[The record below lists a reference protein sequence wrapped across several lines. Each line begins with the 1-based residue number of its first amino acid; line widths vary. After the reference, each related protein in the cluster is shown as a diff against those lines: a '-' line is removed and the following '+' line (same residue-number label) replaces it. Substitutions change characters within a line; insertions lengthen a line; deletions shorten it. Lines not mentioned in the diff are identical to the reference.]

1 MKKFLLLFL
10 CLVVVQFTKAQTP
23 TYDFT
28 AVNDDGLTIYYKVID
43 EAKKE
48 VSVAGKDNM
57 GNTYATV
64 TKMVIP
70 DKVKKSDGT
79 EYSVTDIGYTFTSSN
94 TYPNLTELTLPSTLK
109 TLMWQPFLGIRNI
122 KKLVIPAALEE
133 ANGII
138 FQAIGGPCKWEEI
151 DILGATPP
159 INTFPIPSYPYPA
172 FNMDLTNIKVY
183 LPVDCS
189 LNYKAREDWR
199 INAIDN
205 TPVPYL
211 ERITLNANGYASL
224 YLENENCEVPAGCT
238 AYIVKGSKQ
247 GAGSYPDADIKAF
260 AAGSIIPKQT
270 AFILENLNAKG
281 QTIGYHAHVSGTEVD
296 VSDNLLVGSATETEF
311 SGTGYRYY
319 IFSSGS
325 LGQGFY
331 HQGTRK
337 GESIK
342 VKAHHAGLRL
352 PVTGYGLAP
361 AKAFV
366 FDFEAAK
373 QKLITGISVHPTTDA
388 TPKNDVIYDLQ
399 GRRVTHPTRGI
410 YIVNGKKI
418 IFN

>member
-48 VSVAGKDNM
+48 VSVADKNRM

-79 EYSVTDIGYTFTSSN
+79 EYTVTDIGYTFTAGN
-94 TYPNLTELTLPSTLK
+94 NYPNLTELTLPSTLK
-109 TLMWQPFLGIRNI
+109 TLMWQPFLGIQNI
-122 KKLVIPAALEE
+122 KKLVMPAGIEKTG
-133 ANGII
+133 GII
-138 FQAIGGPCKWEEI
+138 FQAYVPCKWEEI
-151 DILGATPP
+151 YILRTTLPAT
-159 INTFPIPSYPYPA
+159 TFNYPV
-172 FNMDLTNIKVY
+172 FNMDLTNVKVY

-199 INAIDN
+199 INAADN

-296 VSDNLLVGSATETEF
+296 VSGNLLVGSATETEF

-342 VKAHHAGLRL
+342 VKAHRAGLRL
-352 PVTGYGLAP
+352 PVTGHGLAP

-373 QKLITGISVHPTTDA
+373 QKLITGISVHPTPDA
-388 TPKNDVIYDLQ
+388 APKDDVIYDLQ

-418 IFN
+418 MFN

>member
-48 VSVAGKDNM
+48 VKVADKNNM

-79 EYSVTDIGYTFTSSN
+79 EYTVTDIGWIFTGGN
-94 TYPNLTELTLPSTLK
+94 NYPNLTELTLPSTLK
-109 TLMWQPFLGIRNI
+109 TLMWQPFLGIQNI
-122 KKLVIPAALEE
+122 KKLVMPAGIEE
-133 ANGII
+133 TGGII
-138 FQAIGGPCKWEEI
+138 FQAYVPCKWEEI
-151 DILGATPP
+151 YILRTTLPAT
-159 INTFPIPSYPYPA
+159 TFNYPV
-172 FNMDLTNIKVY
+172 FNMDLTNVKVY

-199 INAIDN
+199 INAADN

-211 ERITLNANGYASL
+211 EPITLNANGYASL

-281 QTIGYHAHVSGTEVD
+281 QTIGYHAHVSGIEVD
-296 VSDNLLVGSATETEF
+296 VSGNLLVGSATETEF

-342 VKAHHAGLRL
+342 VKAHRAGLRL
-352 PVTGYGLAP
+352 PVTGHGLAP

-388 TPKNDVIYDLQ
+388 APKDDVIYDLQ

-418 IFN
+418 MFN

>member
-48 VSVAGKDNM
+48 VSVADKNRM

-79 EYSVTDIGYTFTSSN
+79 EYTVTDIGYTFTAGN
-94 TYPNLTELTLPSTLK
+94 NYPNLTELTLPSTLK
-109 TLMWQPFLGIRNI
+109 TLMWQPFLGIQNI
-122 KKLVIPAALEE
+122 KKLVMPAGIEKTG
-133 ANGII
+133 GII
-138 FQAIGGPCKWEEI
+138 FQAYVPCKWEEI
-151 DILGATPP
+151 YILRTTLPAT
-159 INTFPIPSYPYPA
+159 TFNYPV

-189 LNYKAREDWR
+189 LNYKARSDWE
-199 INAIDN
+199 INARDN

-247 GAGSYPDADIKAF
+247 GASSYPDADIKAF

-296 VSDNLLVGSATETEF
+296 VSGNLLVGSATETEF

-342 VKAHHAGLRL
+342 VKAHRAGLRL
-352 PVTGYGLAP
+352 PVTGHGLAP

-373 QKLITGISVHPTTDA
+373 QKLITGISVHPTPDA
-388 TPKNDVIYDLQ
+388 APKDDVIYDLQ

-418 IFN
+418 MFN

>member
-10 CLVVVQFTKAQTP
+10 CLVGVQFTKAQTP

-48 VSVAGKDNM
+48 VSVADKNRM

-79 EYSVTDIGYTFTSSN
+79 EYTVTDIGYTFTAGN
-94 TYPNLTELTLPSTLK
+94 NYPNLTELTLPSTLK
-109 TLMWQPFLGIRNI
+109 TLMWQPFLGIQNI
-122 KKLVIPAALEE
+122 KKLVMPAGIEKTG
-133 ANGII
+133 GII
-138 FQAIGGPCKWEEI
+138 FQAYVPCKWEEI
-151 DILGATPP
+151 YILRTTLPAT
-159 INTFPIPSYPYPA
+159 TFNYPV

-189 LNYKAREDWR
+189 LNYKARSDWE
-199 INAIDN
+199 INARDN

-247 GAGSYPDADIKAF
+247 GASSYPDADIKAF

-296 VSDNLLVGSATETEF
+296 VSGNLLVGSATETEF

-342 VKAHHAGLRL
+342 VKAHRAGLRL
-352 PVTGYGLAP
+352 PVTGHGLAP

-373 QKLITGISVHPTTDA
+373 QKLITGISVHPTPDA
-388 TPKNDVIYDLQ
+388 APKDDVIYDLQ

-418 IFN
+418 MFN

>member
-48 VSVAGKDNM
+48 VSVAEKDNM
-57 GNTYATV
+57 GHTYATV

-70 DKVKKSDGT
+70 DKVKKSDRT
-79 EYSVTDIGYTFTSSN
+79 EYTVTDIGWTFTGGN
-94 TYPNLTELTLPSTLK
+94 TCPNLTELTLPSTLK
-109 TLMWQPFLGIRNI
+109 TLMWQPFLGIPNI
-122 KKLVIPAALEE
+122 KKLVMPAGIEE
-133 ANGII
+133 TNGII
-138 FQAIGGPCKWEEI
+138 FQALGGPCKWEEI
-151 DILGATPP
+151 YLLAPTPP
-159 INTFPIPSYPYPA
+159 RTTFSYST
-172 FNMDLTNIKVY
+172 FNMDLTNVKVY

-189 LNYKAREDWR
+189 LNYKARSDWE
-199 INAIDN
+199 INAWSY

-211 ERITLNANGYASL
+211 EPITLNANGYASL

-281 QTIGYHAHVSGTEVD
+281 QTIGYHAHVSGIEVD
-296 VSDNLLVGSATETEF
+296 VSGNLLVGSATETEF

-342 VKAHHAGLRL
+342 VKAHRAGLRL

-373 QKLITGISVHPTTDA
+373 QKLVTGINLRPTPDDA
-388 TPKNDVIYDLQ
+388 PKNDVIYDLQ

-418 IFN
+418 MFN

>member
-48 VSVAGKDNM
+48 VSVANRHAYV
-57 GNTYATV
+57 TL

-79 EYSVTDIGYTFTSSN
+79 EYTVTDIGSTFTAGS
-94 TYPNLTELTLPSTLK
+94 TYHNLTELTLPSTLK
-109 TLMWQPFLGIRNI
+109 TLMWQPFLSIPNI
-122 KKLVIPAALEE
+122 KKLVIPAGIEE
-133 ANGII
+133 TNGII
-138 FQAIGGPCKWEEI
+138 FQALGGPCKWEEI
-151 DILGATPP
+151 YLLAPTPP
-159 INTFPIPSYPYPA
+159 RTTFSYST
-172 FNMDLTNIKVY
+172 FNMDLTNVKVY

-189 LNYKAREDWR
+189 LNYKARSDWE
-199 INAIDN
+199 INAGSH

-281 QTIGYHAHVSGTEVD
+281 QTIGYHAHVSGIEVD
-296 VSDNLLVGSATETEF
+296 VSGNLLVGSATETEF
-311 SGTGYRYY
+311 SGAGYRYY

-342 VKAHHAGLRL
+342 VKAHRAGLRL
-352 PVTGYGLAP
+352 PVTGHGLAP

-388 TPKNDVIYDLQ
+388 APKDDVIYDLQ

-418 IFN
+418 MFN

>member
-48 VSVAGKDNM
+48 VSVAEKNNMM

-79 EYSVTDIGYTFTSSN
+79 EYTVTDIGYTFTAGN
-94 TYPNLTELTLPSTLK
+94 NYPNLTELTLPSTLK
-109 TLMWQPFLGIRNI
+109 TLMWQPFLGIQNI
-122 KKLVIPAALEE
+122 KKLVMPAGIEKTG
-133 ANGII
+133 GII
-138 FQAIGGPCKWEEI
+138 FQAYVPCKWEEI
-151 DILGATPP
+151 YILRTTLPAT
-159 INTFPIPSYPYPA
+159 TFNYPV
-172 FNMDLTNIKVY
+172 FNMDLTNVKVY

-189 LNYKAREDWR
+189 LNYKARSDWE
-199 INAIDN
+199 INAVDN

-281 QTIGYHAHVSGTEVD
+281 QTISYHAHVSGIEVD
-296 VSDNLLVGSATETEF
+296 VSGNLLVGSATETEF

-342 VKAHHAGLRL
+342 VKAHRAGLRL
-352 PVTGYGLAP
+352 PVTGHGLAP

-388 TPKNDVIYDLQ
+388 APKDDVIYDLQ

-418 IFN
+418 MFN

>member
-48 VSVAGKDNM
+48 VSTVGKDNM

-79 EYSVTDIGYTFTSSN
+79 EYTVTDIGWIFTNGSVA
-94 TYPNLTELTLPSTLK
+94 PNLTELTLPSMLK
-109 TLMWQPFLGIRNI
+109 TLGWQPFLGISL
-122 KKLVIPAALEE
+122 KKLVLPANLKTHY
-133 ANGII
+133 GII
-138 FQAIGGPCKWEEI
+138 FQFNAGGAVHCEEI
-151 DILGATPP
+151 DILGTTPP
-159 INTFPIPSYPYPA
+159 INTFPMPTYPYPA
-172 FNMDLTNIKVY
+172 FNMDLTNTKVY

-296 VSDNLLVGSATETEF
+296 VSGNLLVGSATETEF

-331 HQGTRK
+331 HQGTRQ

-342 VKAHHAGLRL
+342 VKAHRAGLRL

-373 QKLITGISVHPTTDA
+373 QKLITGINLRPTPDSA
-388 TPKNDVIYDLQ
+388 PKNDVIYDLQ

-418 IFN
+418 MFN

>member
-48 VSVAGKDNM
+48 VKVAEKNSM

-79 EYSVTDIGYTFTSSN
+79 EYTVTDIGYTFTGSN

-138 FQAIGGPCKWEEI
+138 FQAIGGPCKCEEI
-151 DILGATPP
+151 YILGATPP
-159 INTFPIPSYPYPA
+159 INTFPMPTYPYPA
-172 FNMDLTNIKVY
+172 FNMDLTNTKVY

-189 LNYKAREDWR
+189 LNYKARKDWR
-199 INAIDN
+199 RNARDN

-211 ERITLNANGYASL
+211 EPITLNANGYASL

-260 AAGSIIPKQT
+260 AAGSIIPKKT

-296 VSDNLLVGSATETEF
+296 VSGNLLVGSATETEF

-342 VKAHHAGLRL
+342 VKAHRAGLRL
-352 PVTGYGLAP
+352 PVTGHGLAP

-373 QKLITGISVHPTTDA
+373 QKLITGISVHPTSDA
-388 TPKNDVIYDLQ
+388 APKDDVIYDLQ

-418 IFN
+418 MFN

>member
-23 TYDFT
+23 SYDFT

-48 VSVAGKDNM
+48 VSVADKNRM

-79 EYSVTDIGYTFTSSN
+79 EYTVTDIGYTFTAGN
-94 TYPNLTELTLPSTLK
+94 NYPNLTELTLPSTLK

-122 KKLVIPAALEE
+122 KKLVMPAGIEKTG
-133 ANGII
+133 GII
-138 FQAIGGPCKWEEI
+138 FQAYVPCKWEEI
-151 DILGATPP
+151 YILRTTLPAT
-159 INTFPIPSYPYPA
+159 TFNYPV
-172 FNMDLTNIKVY
+172 FNMDLTNVKVY

-189 LNYKAREDWR
+189 LNYKARSDWE
-199 INAIDN
+199 INARDN

-211 ERITLNANGYASL
+211 EPITLNANGYASL
-224 YLENENCEVPAGCT
+224 YLENENCEVPVGCT

-296 VSDNLLVGSATETEF
+296 VSGNLLVGSATETEF

-342 VKAHHAGLRL
+342 VKAHRAGLRL
-352 PVTGYGLAP
+352 PVMGYGLAP

-373 QKLITGISVHPTTDA
+373 QKLITGINLRPTSDA
-388 TPKNDVIYDLQ
+388 APKDDVIYDLQ

-418 IFN
+418 MFN

>member
-48 VSVAGKDNM
+48 VRVAEKDNM

-189 LNYKAREDWR
+189 LNYKARSDWE
-199 INAIDN
+199 INAVDN

-281 QTIGYHAHVSGTEVD
+281 QTIGYHAHVSGIEVD

-342 VKAHHAGLRL
+342 VKAHRAGLRL

-418 IFN
+418 MFN

>member
-23 TYDFT
+23 SYDFT

-48 VSVAGKDNM
+48 VSVAEKDNM
-57 GNTYATV
+57 GNTYVTL

-79 EYSVTDIGYTFTSSN
+79 EYTVTDIGYTFTGGN
-94 TYPNLTELTLPSTLK
+94 NYPNLTELTLPSTLK
-109 TLMWQPFLGIRNI
+109 TLMWQPFLGIQNI
-122 KKLVIPAALEE
+122 KKLVMPAGIEKTG
-133 ANGII
+133 GII
-138 FQAIGGPCKWEEI
+138 FQAYVPCKWEEI
-151 DILGATPP
+151 YILRTTLPAT
-159 INTFPIPSYPYPA
+159 TFNYPV
-172 FNMDLTNIKVY
+172 FNMDLTNVKVY

-189 LNYKAREDWR
+189 LNYKARSDWE
-199 INAIDN
+199 INARDN

-211 ERITLNANGYASL
+211 EPITLNANGYASL

-296 VSDNLLVGSATETEF
+296 VSGNLLVGSATETEF

-342 VKAHHAGLRL
+342 VKAHRAGLRL
-352 PVTGYGLAP
+352 PVTGHGLAP

-373 QKLITGISVHPTTDA
+373 QKLITGINLRPTLDA
-388 TPKNDVIYDLQ
+388 APKDDVIYDLQ

-418 IFN
+418 MFN

>member
-48 VSVAGKDNM
+48 VSVADKNRM

-79 EYSVTDIGYTFTSSN
+79 EYTVTDIGYTFTAGN
-94 TYPNLTELTLPSTLK
+94 NYPNLTELTLPSTLK
-109 TLMWQPFLGIRNI
+109 TLMWQPFLGIQNI
-122 KKLVIPAALEE
+122 KKLVMPAGIEKTG
-133 ANGII
+133 GII
-138 FQAIGGPCKWEEI
+138 FQAYVPCKWEEI
-151 DILGATPP
+151 YILRTTLPAT
-159 INTFPIPSYPYPA
+159 TFNYPV
-172 FNMDLTNIKVY
+172 FNMDLTNVKVY

-189 LNYKAREDWR
+189 LNYKARSDWE
-199 INAIDN
+199 INARDN

-211 ERITLNANGYASL
+211 EPITLNANGYASL

-296 VSDNLLVGSATETEF
+296 VSGNLLVGSATETEF

-342 VKAHHAGLRL
+342 VKAHRAGLRL
-352 PVTGYGLAP
+352 PVTGHGLAP

-373 QKLITGISVHPTTDA
+373 QKLITGINLRSTSDA
-388 TPKNDVIYDLQ
+388 APKDDVIYDLQ

-418 IFN
+418 MFN

>member
-48 VSVAGKDNM
+48 VSVADKNRM

-79 EYSVTDIGYTFTSSN
+79 EYTVTDIGYTFTAGN
-94 TYPNLTELTLPSTLK
+94 NYPNLTELTLPSTLK
-109 TLMWQPFLGIRNI
+109 TLMWQPFLGIQNI
-122 KKLVIPAALEE
+122 KKLVMPAGIEKTG
-133 ANGII
+133 GII
-138 FQAIGGPCKWEEI
+138 FQAYVPCKWEEI
-151 DILGATPP
+151 YILRTTLPAT
-159 INTFPIPSYPYPA
+159 TFNYPV
-172 FNMDLTNIKVY
+172 FNMDLTNVKVY

-189 LNYKAREDWR
+189 LNYKARSDWE
-199 INAIDN
+199 INARDN

-224 YLENENCEVPAGCT
+224 YLGNENCEVPAGCT

-296 VSDNLLVGSATETEF
+296 VSGNLLVGSATETEF

-342 VKAHHAGLRL
+342 VKAHRAGLRL
-352 PVTGYGLAP
+352 PVTGHGLAP

-373 QKLITGISVHPTTDA
+373 QKLITGISMHPTPDA
-388 TPKNDVIYDLQ
+388 TPKDDVIYDLQ

-418 IFN
+418 MFN

>member
-48 VSVAGKDNM
+48 VSVAEKDNM
-57 GNTYATV
+57 GHTYATV

-79 EYSVTDIGYTFTSSN
+79 EYTVTDIRYTFTGGN
-94 TYPNLTELTLPSTLK
+94 TCPNLTELTLPSTLK
-109 TLMWQPFLGIRNI
+109 TLMWQPFLGIPNI
-122 KKLVIPAALEE
+122 KKLVMPAGIEE
-133 ANGII
+133 TNGII
-138 FQAIGGPCKWEEI
+138 FQALGGPCKWEEI
-151 DILGATPP
+151 YLLAPTPP
-159 INTFPIPSYPYPA
+159 RTTFSYST
-172 FNMDLTNIKVY
+172 FNMDLTNVKVY

-189 LNYKAREDWR
+189 LNYKARSDWE
-199 INAIDN
+199 INARDH

-211 ERITLNANGYASL
+211 EPITLNANGYASL

-311 SGTGYRYY
+311 SGTGYKYY

-331 HQGTRK
+331 HQGTRN

-342 VKAHHAGLRL
+342 VKAHRAGLRL
-352 PVTGYGLAP
+352 PVMGYGLAP

-373 QKLITGISVHPTTDA
+373 QKLVTGINLRPTPDA
-388 TPKNDVIYDLQ
+388 APKNDVIYDLQ

-418 IFN
+418 MFN

>member
-48 VSVAGKDNM
+48 VSVADKNRM

-79 EYSVTDIGYTFTSSN
+79 EYTVTDIGYTFTAGN
-94 TYPNLTELTLPSTLK
+94 NYPNLTELTLPSTLK
-109 TLMWQPFLGIRNI
+109 TLMWQPFLGIQNI
-122 KKLVIPAALEE
+122 KKLVMPAGIEKTG
-133 ANGII
+133 GII
-138 FQAIGGPCKWEEI
+138 FQAYVPCKWEEI
-151 DILGATPP
+151 YILRTTLPAT
-159 INTFPIPSYPYPA
+159 TFNYPV
-172 FNMDLTNIKVY
+172 FNMDLTNVKVY

-189 LNYKAREDWR
+189 LNYKARSDWE
-199 INAIDN
+199 INARDN

-211 ERITLNANGYASL
+211 EPITLNANGYASL

-296 VSDNLLVGSATETEF
+296 VSGNLLVGSATETEF
-311 SGTGYRYY
+311 SGAGYRYY

-342 VKAHHAGLRL
+342 VKAHRAGLRL
-352 PVTGYGLAP
+352 PVTGHGLAP

-388 TPKNDVIYDLQ
+388 APKDDVIYDLQ

-418 IFN
+418 MFN

>member
-48 VSVAGKDNM
+48 VSVAEKNSM

-79 EYSVTDIGYTFTSSN
+79 EYTVTDIGWTFTGGN
-94 TYPNLTELTLPSTLK
+94 DYPNLTELTLPSTLK

-122 KKLVIPAALEE
+122 KKLVIPAGIEKTG
-133 ANGII
+133 GII
-138 FQAIGGPCKWEEI
+138 FQAYVPCKWEEI
-151 DILGATPP
+151 YILRTTLPAT
-159 INTFPIPSYPYPA
+159 TFNYPV
-172 FNMDLTNIKVY
+172 FNMDLTNVKVY

-189 LNYKAREDWR
+189 LNYKARSDWE
-199 INAIDN
+199 INAWSY

-211 ERITLNANGYASL
+211 EPITLNANGYASL

-281 QTIGYHAHVSGTEVD
+281 QTIGYHAHVSGIEVD
-296 VSDNLLVGSATETEF
+296 VSGNLLVGSATETEF

-331 HQGTRK
+331 HQGMRK

-342 VKAHHAGLRL
+342 VKAHRAGLRL
-352 PVTGYGLAP
+352 PVTGHGLAP

-418 IFN
+418 MFN

>member
-48 VSVAGKDNM
+48 VSVADKNRM

-79 EYSVTDIGYTFTSSN
+79 EYTVTDIGYTFTAGN
-94 TYPNLTELTLPSTLK
+94 NYPNLTELTLPSTLK
-109 TLMWQPFLGIRNI
+109 TLMWQPFLGIQNI
-122 KKLVIPAALEE
+122 KKLVMPAGIEKTG
-133 ANGII
+133 GII
-138 FQAIGGPCKWEEI
+138 FQAYVPCKWEEI
-151 DILGATPP
+151 YILRTTLPAT
-159 INTFPIPSYPYPA
+159 TFNYSV
-172 FNMDLTNIKVY
+172 FNMDLTNVKVY

-189 LNYKAREDWR
+189 LNYKARSDWE
-199 INAIDN
+199 INARDN

-296 VSDNLLVGSATETEF
+296 VSGNLLVGSATETEF

-342 VKAHHAGLRL
+342 VKAHRAGLRL
-352 PVTGYGLAP
+352 PVTGHGLAP

-388 TPKNDVIYDLQ
+388 TPKDDVIYDLQ

-418 IFN
+418 MFN

>member
-1 MKKFLLLFL
+1 M
-10 CLVVVQFTKAQTP
+10 P
-23 TYDFT
+23 
-28 AVNDDGLTIYYKVID
+28 
-43 EAKKE
+43 
-48 VSVAGKDNM
+48 AG
-57 GNTYATV
+57 
-64 TKMVIP
+64 I
-70 DKVKKSDGT
+70 
-79 EYSVTDIGYTFTSSN
+79 
-94 TYPNLTELTLPSTLK
+94 
-109 TLMWQPFLGIRNI
+109 
-122 KKLVIPAALEE
+122 EE
-133 ANGII
+133 TNGII
-138 FQAIGGPCKWEEI
+138 FQAIGFPCKWEEI
-151 DILGATPP
+151 YLLAPTPP
-159 INTFPIPSYPYPA
+159 RTTFSYGT
-172 FNMDLTNIKVY
+172 FNMDLTNVKVY

-189 LNYKAREDWR
+189 LNYKARSDWE
-199 INAIDN
+199 INAWSY

-211 ERITLNANGYASL
+211 EPITLNANGYASL

-281 QTIGYHAHVSGTEVD
+281 QTIGYHAHVSGTEAD
-296 VSDNLLVGSATETEF
+296 VSGNLLVGSATETEF

-342 VKAHHAGLRL
+342 VKAHRAGLRL
-352 PVTGYGLAP
+352 PVTGHGLAP

-373 QKLITGISVHPTTDA
+373 QKLITGISVHPTSDA
-388 TPKNDVIYDLQ
+388 APKDDVIYDLQ

>member
-79 EYSVTDIGYTFTSSN
+79 EYTVTDIGWIFTAGN
-94 TYPNLTELTLPSTLK
+94 NYPNLTELTLPSTLK
-109 TLMWQPFLGIRNI
+109 TLMWQPFLGIQNI
-122 KKLVIPAALEE
+122 KKLVMPAGIEKTG
-133 ANGII
+133 GII
-138 FQAIGGPCKWEEI
+138 FQAYVPCKWEEI
-151 DILGATPP
+151 YILRTTLPAT
-159 INTFPIPSYPYPA
+159 TFNYPV
-172 FNMDLTNIKVY
+172 FNMDLTNVKVY

-189 LNYKAREDWR
+189 LNYKARSDWER
-199 INAIDN
+199 NAADN

-211 ERITLNANGYASL
+211 EPITLNANGYASL

-296 VSDNLLVGSATETEF
+296 VSGNLLVGSATETEF

-342 VKAHHAGLRL
+342 VKAHRAGLRL
-352 PVTGYGLAP
+352 PVTGHGLAP

-388 TPKNDVIYDLQ
+388 APKDDVIYDLQ

-418 IFN
+418 MFN

>member
-48 VSVAGKDNM
+48 VRVAEKDNM
-57 GNTYATV
+57 GHTYATV

-79 EYSVTDIGYTFTSSN
+79 EYTVTDIGWTFTGGN
-94 TYPNLTELTLPSTLK
+94 DYPNLTELTLPSTLK
-109 TLMWQPFLGIRNI
+109 TLMWQPFLGIPSI
-122 KKLVIPAALEE
+122 KKLVMPAGIEE
-133 ANGII
+133 TNGII
-138 FQAIGGPCKWEEI
+138 FQALGGGPCKWEEI
-151 DILGATPP
+151 YLLAPTPP
-159 INTFPIPSYPYPA
+159 RTTFSYGT
-172 FNMDLTNIKVY
+172 FNMDMTNIKVY
-183 LPVDCS
+183 VLTDCTI
-189 LNYKAREDWR
+189 NYKSREDWR
-199 INAIDN
+199 IDGGNGGYKPI
-205 TPVPYL
+205 PYL

-296 VSDNLLVGSATETEF
+296 VSGNLLVGSATETEF

-331 HQGTRK
+331 HQGTRQ

-342 VKAHHAGLRL
+342 VKAHRAGLRL

-373 QKLITGISVHPTTDA
+373 QKLVTGINLRPTPDA
-388 TPKNDVIYDLQ
+388 APKNDVIYDLQ

>member
-43 EAKKE
+43 EAEKE

-79 EYSVTDIGYTFTSSN
+79 EYTVTDIGYTFTGSN

-109 TLMWQPFLGIRNI
+109 TLMWQPFLGIQNI
-122 KKLVIPAALEE
+122 KKLVMPAGIEE
-133 ANGII
+133 TGGII
-138 FQAIGGPCKWEEI
+138 FQAYEPCKWEEI
-151 DILGATPP
+151 YILRTTLPAT
-159 INTFPIPSYPYPA
+159 TFNYPV
-172 FNMDLTNIKVY
+172 FNMDLTNVKVY

-189 LNYKAREDWR
+189 LNYKARSDWE
-199 INAIDN
+199 INAWSY

-270 AFILENLNAKG
+270 A
-281 QTIGYHAHVSGTEVD
+281 
-296 VSDNLLVGSATETEF
+296 TEF

-342 VKAHHAGLRL
+342 VKAHRAGLRL
-352 PVTGYGLAP
+352 PVTGHGLAP

-388 TPKNDVIYDLQ
+388 APKDDVIYDLQ

-418 IFN
+418 MFN

>member
-48 VSVAGKDNM
+48 VSVADKNRM

-79 EYSVTDIGYTFTSSN
+79 EYTVTDIGYTFTAGN
-94 TYPNLTELTLPSTLK
+94 NYPNLTELTLPSTLK
-109 TLMWQPFLGIRNI
+109 TLMWQPFLGIQNI
-122 KKLVIPAALEE
+122 KKLVMPAGIEKTG
-133 ANGII
+133 GII
-138 FQAIGGPCKWEEI
+138 FQAYVPCKWEEI
-151 DILGATPP
+151 YILRTTLPAT
-159 INTFPIPSYPYPA
+159 TFNYPV
-172 FNMDLTNIKVY
+172 FNMDLTNVKVY

-189 LNYKAREDWR
+189 LNYKARSDWE
-199 INAIDN
+199 INARDN

-296 VSDNLLVGSATETEF
+296 VSGNLLVGSATETEF

-342 VKAHHAGLRL
+342 VKAHRAGLRL
-352 PVTGYGLAP
+352 PVTGHGLAP

-388 TPKNDVIYDLQ
+388 APKDDVIYDLQ

-418 IFN
+418 MFN

>member
-23 TYDFT
+23 SYDFT
-28 AVNDDGLTIYYKVID
+28 AVNDDGLTIYYKIID

-48 VSVAGKDNM
+48 VSVAEKNNM
-57 GNTYATV
+57 MGRTYVTV

-79 EYSVTDIGYTFTSSN
+79 EYTVTDIGWIFTGAN
-94 TYPNLTELTLPSTLK
+94 DYPNLTELTLPSTLK
-109 TLMWQPFLGIRNI
+109 TLIWQPFLGISP
-122 KKLVIPAALEE
+122 KKLVLPANLKTHY
-133 ANGII
+133 GII
-138 FQAIGGPCKWEEI
+138 FQFSGRGAAPCEEI

-159 INTFPIPSYPYPA
+159 INTFPSSYHYPA
-172 FNMDLTNIKVY
+172 FNIDLTNIKVY

-189 LNYKAREDWR
+189 LNYKARSDWE
-199 INAIDN
+199 INARDN

-224 YLENENCEVPAGCT
+224 YLGNENCEVPAGCT

-296 VSDNLLVGSATETEF
+296 VSGNQLVGSATETEF

-342 VKAHHAGLRL
+342 VKAHRAGLRL
-352 PVTGYGLAP
+352 PVTGHGLAP

-373 QKLITGISVHPTTDA
+373 QKLITGISVHPTPDA
-388 TPKNDVIYDLQ
+388 TPKDDVIYDLQ

-418 IFN
+418 MFN

>member
-48 VSVAGKDNM
+48 VSTVGKDNM

-79 EYSVTDIGYTFTSSN
+79 EYSVTDIGWTFTSSN
-94 TYPNLTELTLPSTLK
+94 FYPNLTELTLPSTLK

-122 KKLVIPAALEE
+122 KKLVIPAGIEE
-133 ANGII
+133 TNGII
-138 FQAIGGPCKWEEI
+138 FQAIGFPCKWEEI
-151 DILGATPP
+151 YLLAPTPP
-159 INTFPIPSYPYPA
+159 RTTFSYGT
-172 FNMDLTNIKVY
+172 FNMDLTNVKVY

-189 LNYKAREDWR
+189 LNYKARSDWE
-199 INAIDN
+199 INAGDG

-296 VSDNLLVGSATETEF
+296 VSGNLLVGSATETEF

-342 VKAHHAGLRL
+342 VKAHRAGLRL
-352 PVTGYGLAP
+352 PVTGHGLAP

-388 TPKNDVIYDLQ
+388 APKNDVIYDLQ

-418 IFN
+418 MFN

>member
-1 MKKFLLLFL
+1 M
-10 CLVVVQFTKAQTP
+10 P
-23 TYDFT
+23 
-28 AVNDDGLTIYYKVID
+28 
-43 EAKKE
+43 
-48 VSVAGKDNM
+48 AG
-57 GNTYATV
+57 
-64 TKMVIP
+64 I
-70 DKVKKSDGT
+70 
-79 EYSVTDIGYTFTSSN
+79 E
-94 TYPNLTELTLPSTLK
+94 K
-109 TLMWQPFLGIRNI
+109 TG
-122 KKLVIPAALEE
+122 
-133 ANGII
+133 GII
-138 FQAIGGPCKWEEI
+138 FQAYVPCKWEEI
-151 DILGATPP
+151 YILRTTLPAT
-159 INTFPIPSYPYPA
+159 TFNYPV
-172 FNMDLTNIKVY
+172 FNMDLTNVKVY

-189 LNYKAREDWR
+189 LNYKARSDWE
-199 INAIDN
+199 INAGSH

-211 ERITLNANGYASL
+211 EPITLNANGYASL

-296 VSDNLLVGSATETEF
+296 VSGNLLVGSATETEF

-342 VKAHHAGLRL
+342 VKAHRAGLRL
-352 PVTGYGLAP
+352 PVTGHGLAP

-388 TPKNDVIYDLQ
+388 APKDDVIYDLQ

-418 IFN
+418 MFN

>member
-48 VSVAGKDNM
+48 VSVADKNRM

-79 EYSVTDIGYTFTSSN
+79 EYTVTDIGYTFTAGN
-94 TYPNLTELTLPSTLK
+94 NYPNLTELTLPSTLK
-109 TLMWQPFLGIRNI
+109 TLMWQPFLGIQNI
-122 KKLVIPAALEE
+122 KKLVMPAGIEKTG
-133 ANGII
+133 GII
-138 FQAIGGPCKWEEI
+138 FQAYVPCKWEEI
-151 DILGATPP
+151 YILRTTLPAT
-159 INTFPIPSYPYPA
+159 TFNYPV
-172 FNMDLTNIKVY
+172 FNMDLTNVKVY

-189 LNYKAREDWR
+189 LNYKARSDWE
-199 INAIDN
+199 INAGSH

-211 ERITLNANGYASL
+211 EPITLNANGYASL

-296 VSDNLLVGSATETEF
+296 VSGNLLVGSATETEF

-342 VKAHHAGLRL
+342 VKAHRAGLRL
-352 PVTGYGLAP
+352 PVTGHGLAP

-388 TPKNDVIYDLQ
+388 APKDDVIYDLQ

-418 IFN
+418 MFN

>member
-48 VSVAGKDNM
+48 VSVADKNRM

-79 EYSVTDIGYTFTSSN
+79 EYTVTDIGYTFTAGN
-94 TYPNLTELTLPSTLK
+94 NYPNLTELTLPSTLK
-109 TLMWQPFLGIRNI
+109 TLMWQPFLGIQNI
-122 KKLVIPAALEE
+122 KKLVMPAGIEKTG
-133 ANGII
+133 GII
-138 FQAIGGPCKWEEI
+138 FQAYVPCKWEEI
-151 DILGATPP
+151 YILRTTLPAT
-159 INTFPIPSYPYPA
+159 TFNYPV
-172 FNMDLTNIKVY
+172 FNMDLTNVKVY

-189 LNYKAREDWR
+189 LNYKARSDWE
-199 INAIDN
+199 INARDN

-211 ERITLNANGYASL
+211 EPITLNANGYASL

-342 VKAHHAGLRL
+342 VKAHRAGLRL
-352 PVTGYGLAP
+352 PVTGHGLAP

-388 TPKNDVIYDLQ
+388 APKNDVIYDLQ

-418 IFN
+418 MFN

>member
-1 MKKFLLLFL
+1 
-10 CLVVVQFTKAQTP
+10 
-23 TYDFT
+23 
-28 AVNDDGLTIYYKVID
+28 
-43 EAKKE
+43 
-48 VSVAGKDNM
+48 
-57 GNTYATV
+57 
-64 TKMVIP
+64 
-70 DKVKKSDGT
+70 
-79 EYSVTDIGYTFTSSN
+79 
-94 TYPNLTELTLPSTLK
+94 
-109 TLMWQPFLGIRNI
+109 
-122 KKLVIPAALEE
+122 
-133 ANGII
+133 
-138 FQAIGGPCKWEEI
+138 
-151 DILGATPP
+151 
-159 INTFPIPSYPYPA
+159 
-172 FNMDLTNIKVY
+172 MDLTNVKVY

-189 LNYKAREDWR
+189 LNYKARSDWER
-199 INAIDN
+199 NAADN

-211 ERITLNANGYASL
+211 EPITLNANGYASL

-296 VSDNLLVGSATETEF
+296 VSGNLLVGSATETEF

-342 VKAHHAGLRL
+342 VKAHRAGLRL
-352 PVTGYGLAP
+352 PVTGHGLAP

-388 TPKNDVIYDLQ
+388 APKDDVIYDLQ

-418 IFN
+418 MFN

>member
-10 CLVVVQFTKAQTP
+10 CLVVVQFTKAQTSN
-23 TYDFT
+23 YDFT
-28 AVNDDGLTIYYKVID
+28 AVNDAGITLYYKITS
-43 EAKKE
+43 EANRE
-48 VSVAGKDNM
+48 VELADN
-57 GNTYATV
+57 NTWNAYKTL
-64 TKMVIP
+64 TKLVIP
-70 DKVKKSDGT
+70 DKVKNAADHDK
-79 EYSVTDIGYTFTSSN
+79 EYTVVSVGSSFTWSSGN
-94 TYPNLTELTLPSTLK
+94 LLTELTFPNTLK
-109 TLMWQPFLGIRNI
+109 RFEWQSLAGLISI
-122 KKLVIPAALEE
+122 KKLTIPASVTYYVGLTIQGLSSLEE
-133 ANGII
+133 L
-138 FQAIGGPCKWEEI
+138 EI
-151 DILGATPP
+151 LS
-159 INTFPIPSYPYPA
+159 PIPATVKNYWTI
-172 FNMDLTNIKVY
+172 FNIDLTKLSIY
-183 LPVDCS
+183 LPIDCS
-189 LNYKAREDWR
+189 AAYKSDPKWVG
-199 INAIDN
+199 DMGG
-205 TPVPYL
+205 TPIPYL

-281 QTIGYHAHVSGTEVD
+281 QTIGYHAHVSGIEVD
-296 VSDNLLVGSATETEF
+296 VSGNLLVGSATETEF

-342 VKAHHAGLRL
+342 VKAHRAGLRL

-388 TPKNDVIYDLQ
+388 APKNDVIYDLQ

-418 IFN
+418 MFN

>member
-28 AVNDDGLTIYYKVID
+28 AVNDDGLTIYYKVIN

-48 VSVAGKDNM
+48 VSVANRHAYV
-57 GNTYATV
+57 TL

-79 EYSVTDIGYTFTSSN
+79 EYTVTDIGYTFTAGS
-94 TYPNLTELTLPSTLK
+94 TYDNLTELTLPSTLK
-109 TLMWQPFLGIRNI
+109 TLMWQPFLSIPNI
-122 KKLVIPAALEE
+122 KKLVIPAGIEE
-133 ANGII
+133 TNGII
-138 FQAIGGPCKWEEI
+138 FQALGGPCKWEEI
-151 DILGATPP
+151 YLLAPTPP
-159 INTFPIPSYPYPA
+159 RTTFSYSA
-172 FNMDLTNIKVY
+172 FNMDLTNVKVY

-189 LNYKAREDWR
+189 LNYKARSDWE
-199 INAIDN
+199 INARS
-205 TPVPYL
+205 PVPYL

-296 VSDNLLVGSATETEF
+296 VSGNLLVGNATETEF

-342 VKAHHAGLRL
+342 VKAHRAGLRL
-352 PVTGYGLAP
+352 PVTGHGLAP

-373 QKLITGISVHPTTDA
+373 QKLVTGISVHPTTDA

>member
-1 MKKFLLLFL
+1 M
-10 CLVVVQFTKAQTP
+10 P
-23 TYDFT
+23 T
-28 AVNDDGLTIYYKVID
+28 
-43 EAKKE
+43 
-48 VSVAGKDNM
+48 
-57 GNTYATV
+57 
-64 TKMVIP
+64 
-70 DKVKKSDGT
+70 
-79 EYSVTDIGYTFTSSN
+79 
-94 TYPNLTELTLPSTLK
+94 
-109 TLMWQPFLGIRNI
+109 
-122 KKLVIPAALEE
+122 
-133 ANGII
+133 
-138 FQAIGGPCKWEEI
+138 
-151 DILGATPP
+151 
-159 INTFPIPSYPYPA
+159 YPYPA
-172 FNMDLTNIKVY
+172 FNMDLTNTKVY

-189 LNYKAREDWR
+189 LNYKARSDWKR
-199 INAIDN
+199 NAWN
-205 TPVPYL
+205 STPVPYL
-211 ERITLNANGYASL
+211 EPITLNANGYASL

-296 VSDNLLVGSATETEF
+296 VSGNLLVGSATETEF

-342 VKAHHAGLRL
+342 VKAHRAGLRL
-352 PVTGYGLAP
+352 PVTGHGLAP

-388 TPKNDVIYDLQ
+388 TPKDDVIYDLQ

-418 IFN
+418 MFN

>member
-48 VSVAGKDNM
+48 VKVADKNDM

-79 EYSVTDIGYTFTSSN
+79 EYTVTDIGWIFTAGN
-94 TYPNLTELTLPSTLK
+94 NYPNLTELTLPSTLK
-109 TLMWQPFLGIRNI
+109 TLMWQPFLGIQNI
-122 KKLVIPAALEE
+122 KKLVMPAGIEKTG
-133 ANGII
+133 GII
-138 FQAIGGPCKWEEI
+138 FQAYVPCKWEEI
-151 DILGATPP
+151 YILRTTLPAT
-159 INTFPIPSYPYPA
+159 TFNYPV
-172 FNMDLTNIKVY
+172 FNMDLTNVKVY

-189 LNYKAREDWR
+189 LNYKARSDWER
-199 INAIDN
+199 NAADN

-211 ERITLNANGYASL
+211 EPITLNANGYASL

-296 VSDNLLVGSATETEF
+296 VSGNLLVGSATETEF

-342 VKAHHAGLRL
+342 VKAHRAGLRL
-352 PVTGYGLAP
+352 PVTGHGLAP

-388 TPKNDVIYDLQ
+388 APKDDVIYDLQ

-418 IFN
+418 MFN

>member
-48 VSVAGKDNM
+48 VSVADKNRM
-57 GNTYATV
+57 GHTYATV

-79 EYSVTDIGYTFTSSN
+79 EYTVTDIGYTFTAGN

-109 TLMWQPFLGIRNI
+109 TLMWQPFLGIQKV
-122 KKLVIPAALEE
+122 KKLVIPAGIEE
-133 ANGII
+133 TNGII
-138 FQAIGGPCKWEEI
+138 FQAIGLEEI
-151 DILGATPP
+151 YLLAPTPP
-159 INTFPIPSYPYPA
+159 RTTFSYST
-172 FNMDLTNIKVY
+172 FNMDLTNVKVY

-189 LNYKAREDWR
+189 LNYKARSDWE
-199 INAIDN
+199 INAVDN

-296 VSDNLLVGSATETEF
+296 VSGNLLVGSATETEF

-319 IFSSGS
+319 IFSSGN

-342 VKAHHAGLRL
+342 VKAHRAGLRL

-373 QKLITGISVHPTTDA
+373 QKLITGIKLRPTPDTA
-388 TPKNDVIYDLQ
+388 PKNDVIYDLQ

>member
-48 VSVAGKDNM
+48 VSTVGKDNM

-199 INAIDN
+199 INTIDN

-342 VKAHHAGLRL
+342 VKAHRAGLRL
-352 PVTGYGLAP
+352 PVTGHGLAP

>member
-48 VSVAGKDNM
+48 VSVADKNRM

-79 EYSVTDIGYTFTSSN
+79 EYTVTDIGYTFTAGN
-94 TYPNLTELTLPSTLK
+94 NYPNLTELTLPSTLK
-109 TLMWQPFLGIRNI
+109 TLMWQPFLGIQNI
-122 KKLVIPAALEE
+122 KKLVMPAGIEKTG
-133 ANGII
+133 GII
-138 FQAIGGPCKWEEI
+138 FQAYVPCKWEEI
-151 DILGATPP
+151 YILRTTLPAT
-159 INTFPIPSYPYPA
+159 TFNYPV
-172 FNMDLTNIKVY
+172 FNMDLTNVKVY

-189 LNYKAREDWR
+189 LNYKARSDWE
-199 INAIDN
+199 INARDN

-211 ERITLNANGYASL
+211 EPITLNANGYASL

-281 QTIGYHAHVSGTEVD
+281 QTIGYHAHVSGTEAD
-296 VSDNLLVGSATETEF
+296 VSGNLLVGSATETEF

-342 VKAHHAGLRL
+342 VKAHRAGLRL
-352 PVTGYGLAP
+352 PVTGHGLAP

-399 GRRVTHPTRGI
+399 GRRVTHPTQGI

-418 IFN
+418 MFN

>member
-79 EYSVTDIGYTFTSSN
+79 EYSVTDIGWTFTGSN
-94 TYPNLTELTLPSTLK
+94 FYPNLTELTLPSTLK
-109 TLMWQPFLGIRNI
+109 TLMWQPFLGIPSI
-122 KKLVIPAALEE
+122 KKLVMPAGIEKTG
-133 ANGII
+133 GII
-138 FQAIGGPCKWEEI
+138 FQAYVPCKWEEI
-151 DILGATPP
+151 YILRTTLPAT
-159 INTFPIPSYPYPA
+159 TFNYPV
-172 FNMDLTNIKVY
+172 FNMDLTNVKVY

-189 LNYKAREDWR
+189 LNYKARSDWE
-199 INAIDN
+199 INAVDN

-211 ERITLNANGYASL
+211 EPITLNANGYASL

-296 VSDNLLVGSATETEF
+296 VSGNLLVGSATETEF

-342 VKAHHAGLRL
+342 VKAHRAGLRL
-352 PVTGYGLAP
+352 PVTGHGLAP

-388 TPKNDVIYDLQ
+388 ALKDDVIYDLQ

-418 IFN
+418 MFN

>member
-48 VSVAGKDNM
+48 VSVADKNRM

-79 EYSVTDIGYTFTSSN
+79 EYTVTDIGWIFTNGSVA
-94 TYPNLTELTLPSTLK
+94 PNLTELTLPSMLK
-109 TLMWQPFLGIRNI
+109 TLIWQPFLGISL
-122 KKLVIPAALEE
+122 KKLVLPANLKTHD
-133 ANGII
+133 GII
-138 FQAIGGPCKWEEI
+138 FQFNAGGGAVHCEEI
-151 DILGATPP
+151 YILGATPP
-159 INTFPIPSYPYPA
+159 INTFLIYPYPA
-172 FNMDLTNIKVY
+172 FNMDLTNTKVY

-199 INAIDN
+199 INASGN

-296 VSDNLLVGSATETEF
+296 VSGNLLVGSATETEF

-342 VKAHHAGLRL
+342 VKAHRAGLRL
-352 PVTGYGLAP
+352 PVTGHGLAP

-388 TPKNDVIYDLQ
+388 TPKDDVIYDLQ

-418 IFN
+418 MFN